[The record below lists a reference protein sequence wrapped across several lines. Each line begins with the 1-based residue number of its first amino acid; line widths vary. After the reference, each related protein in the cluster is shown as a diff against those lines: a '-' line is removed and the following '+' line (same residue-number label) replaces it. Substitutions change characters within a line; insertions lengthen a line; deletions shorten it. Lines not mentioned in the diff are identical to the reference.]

1 MEKSVKADTKAEY
14 RFICVMGEGAFARVY
29 LAEDRNGRQY
39 ACKVSREVKLLE
51 REAELLSG
59 LHHPLFPAY
68 MGYEEREGTGR
79 LFMEYISG
87 RNLGQMLRFR
97 GSFSARQT
105 MRIARELA
113 DGLRY
118 LHERQSTI
126 LYRDLK
132 PENIMV
138 CQDGHVRLID
148 FGCACPQ
155 DMQGGE
161 RVGTPGFAPPEQL
174 KSGAT
179 AGVYSDV
186 YGLGRTIRNVMAEGC
201 DGGGK
206 CRDQEDECHRI
217 GERRF
222 NRRKEY
228 FCKGKRGNG
237 KGKYYTGGNRC
248 RKKEKGHHSMRNMRR
263 RGELRHRREEKICRR
278 RLEQMIQAAVRDDFR
293 QRPQDMTGILHIL
306 TGKREKEEGI
316 ICEKNIWESSY
327 KNSCSLPLI

>member
-1 MEKSVKADTKAEY
+1 MEKSIKTDTKEGY
-14 RFICVMGEGAFARVY
+14 RFIRVMGEGAFARVY
-29 LAEDRNGRQY
+29 LAEDRSGRQY
-39 ACKVSREVKLLE
+39 ACKVSRRVELLE

-68 MGYEEREGTGR
+68 VGYEEREGTGR

-87 RNLGQMLRFR
+87 RNLGQMLRLR

-105 MRIARELA
+105 MRIAGELA

-148 FGCACPQ
+148 FGCACPRDAQ
-155 DMQGGE
+155 EGE

-174 KSGAT
+174 T
-179 AGVYSDV
+179 AGGMAGIYSDV
-186 YGLGRTIRNVMAEGC
+186 YGLGRTILSVMAERAGG
-201 DGGGK
+201 DGGG
-206 CRDQEDECHRI
+206 E
-217 GERRF
+217 
-222 NRRKEY
+222 
-228 FCKGKRGNG
+228 
-237 KGKYYTGGNRC
+237 YYTGGNRC
-248 RKKEKGHHSMRNMRR
+248 HKKEKGHHSMRNMRR
-263 RGELRHRREEKICRR
+263 RGVLGHRREEKICRR
-278 RLEQMIQAAVRDDFR
+278 RLEQMIQAAVREDFR
-293 QRPQDMTGILHIL
+293 QRPQDMISILHIL
-306 TGKREKEEGI
+306 TGKRKGEEGI
-316 ICEKNIWESSY
+316 TCEKNIWESSY